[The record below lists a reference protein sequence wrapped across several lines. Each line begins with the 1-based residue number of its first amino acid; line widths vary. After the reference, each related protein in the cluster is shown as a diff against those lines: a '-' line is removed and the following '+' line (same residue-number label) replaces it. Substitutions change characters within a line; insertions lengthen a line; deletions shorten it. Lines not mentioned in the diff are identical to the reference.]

1 MNFQFENTI
10 EELYSCLPNNR
21 TKFNQIMDSM
31 KKRFTQTDL
40 KSQIKEKS
48 SKISKVQ
55 NKRKSKPLFSYRQSQ
70 NSPTKV
76 TEINQL
82 SSKKNEQNMNPN
94 IQNNINSFN
103 LKTQRTTFYPQKQEM
118 HMNNMNNINNINNI
132 NINKNINDNTHKRS
146 MSNGFKGSLPD
157 ALLISPRPLRTTSK
171 QKLLMDTH
179 ANCNNFFPDGNI
191 FYGNDFDNVGNGWH
205 NQANNI
211 MYHTKENFYFCNK

>member
-31 KKRFTQTDL
+31 KIRFLKTDT

-48 SKISKVQ
+48 SKLSKAH
-55 NKRKSKPLFSYRQSQ
+55 NKRKSKPFFSYRPSQ
-70 NSPTKV
+70 NSPTKIP
-76 TEINQL
+76 ELNQL

-94 IQNNINSFN
+94 IQNNINN
-103 LKTQRTTFYPQKQEM
+103 INYRTQRTTFYPQKQEM
-118 HMNNMNNINNINNI
+118 NMNNINNI
-132 NINKNINDNTHKRS
+132 NINKNINDNAHKRS
-146 MSNGFKGSLPD
+146 MSNGFKGTLPD
-157 ALLISPRPLRTTSK
+157 ALLISPRPLRTNSK

-179 ANCNNFFPDGNI
+179 ANCNNFFPERNI

-211 MYHTKENFYFCNK
+211 MYHTKENFYFGNK